1 MAKAKLGKALATKLK
16 DFIDEMKDKY
26 AMTPDQTKSAIRNYA
41 NEGYLPKDPKRILPG
56 DDESLALMITTN
68 TMVPNR
74 KAQFMQDIFEQ
85 NVMDDIIGEARKEFD
100 LFKLRQLDP
109 KKMTKQAD
117 GGRVGMIKGGLLK
130 GIASL
135 FKGKGKEV
143 ATEGSAK
150 VSKIFTDNLVE
161 TFGAKEVEEAIRIIN
176 NKYKNPELEKLF
188 FKEGESK
195 ADDLVNLLEARYMG
209 STRLQAHP
217 LSFNR
222 RGPGAADRYK
232 KLNETGQRLTDLP
245 GGPGDKAMYGRNY
258 GEMSET
264 TSGFSGQKVYE
275 TPPTVFDEGTIISDR
290 GQTIEGVAE
299 TMAGMT
305 DESDQILKNMKRMEA
320 ETKAMTEIAKAEQ
333 AQIGEAIDT
342 FNRML
347 DDGEDPAAALEFLK
361 NAMKRTKQADG
372 GRVEMALGGAAK
384 GIMEAIKLASRGIKP
399 FGQKQTYKQK
409 VTTKGVSKEQFD
421 EIFEKQLN
429 RVPDEVSDEATGR
442 GLYQSLLEAEA
453 VITGQKLGLLSQAQ
467 RTQIAKAMT
476 EKVSKQIYDNP
487 VSGLNND
494 YLEYMDD
501 AIGRMDAILE
511 IEKLGGDLTPKP
523 IYDGKEIIAA
533 GIDFSQLDKL
543 GKKTNNVI
551 PFKPRE
557 KKYSGGLAGILRQ
570 LLRRSGMSAPDKV
583 ADKKQIQNVIRD
595 PNTELERRYTEA
607 FDGTPATPANRMTID
622 EIRDM
627 VQKDPR
633 YDKLTAKQMD
643 QVIIKETI
651 RADFAYNM
659 GIKPEDVGD
668 DIVEMLYRERYQNR
682 FGFIGGGIV
691 NTLAAPESTVAQR
704 NAMTNEDL
712 FAKMD
717 SPYVQQSQQAAQSP
731 VTQSSSYAA
740 ISPYFASGGPFEQA
754 MQRQQEF
761 QLRQDEAMSQ
771 RRMAELDA
779 QQGLADTY
787 SGMEDFQGVGMQLD
801 QQIDNLGKGLSQGQQ
816 QIREQ
821 IAQLNPNQTQTGLQ
835 SQNVLNTG
843 GLGNLFGLRS

>member
-1 MAKAKLGKALATKLK
+1 MAARTAIELLRALATKVGGKQVKNVFRQNLDDTFGK
-16 DFIDEMKDKY
+16 DEVKEG
-26 AMTPDQTKSAIRNYA
+26 IRIITQREQNPELAKMFYKA
-41 NEGYLPKDPKRILPG
+41 
-56 DDESLALMITTN
+56 DESL
-68 TMVPNR
+68 
-74 KAQFMQDIFEQ
+74 E
-85 NVMDDIIGEARKEFD
+85 
-100 LFKLRQLDP
+100 
-109 KKMTKQAD
+109 
-117 GGRVGMIKGGLLK
+117 
-130 GIASL
+130 
-135 FKGKGKEV
+135 
-143 ATEGSAK
+143 
-150 VSKIFTDNLVE
+150 
-161 TFGAKEVEEAIRIIN
+161 
-176 NKYKNPELEKLF
+176 
-188 FKEGESK
+188 
-195 ADDLVNLLEARYMG
+195 DDLVNLLETRYMG
-209 STRLQAHP
+209 SERLMAHP
-217 LSFNR
+217 FSFNR

-232 KLNETGQRLTDLP
+232 QINDSGMRLTDLP
-245 GGPGDKAMYGRNY
+245 GGPADKNLYGKHF
-258 GEMSET
+258 GEMKDT
-264 TSGFSGQKVYE
+264 TAGVSGERVYKNARPTILDEVPAEKVDD
-275 TPPTVFDEGTIISDR
+275 V
-290 GQTIEGVAE
+290 IEGKLVEDSLYDTSIADIPLINRMMKE
-299 TMAGMT
+299 TGKTETEIREAIVDMANEGYESGSSKLMRMSDDDRLRAFISNKQAVPRET
-305 DESDQILKNMKRMEA
+305 EEFVDDMFERLDYTKPLDTGDEILANMKRMEA
-320 ETKAMTEIAKAEQ
+320 EVTAMKEIAEAEQ
-333 AQIGEAIDT
+333 MQYGQGMDA
-342 FNRML
+342 FRRML
-347 DDGEDPAAALEFLK
+347 DDGEDPGEALEFLK
-361 NAMKRTKQADG
+361 NVFKRTENADG
-372 GRVEMALGGAAK
+372 GRVGMALGGAAK
-384 GIMEAIKLASRGIKP
+384 GIMEAIKLAARGIKP

-409 VTTKGVSKEQFD
+409 VTSKGVSKEQFD

-453 VITGQKLGLLSQAQ
+453 VITGQKLGLLTQAQ
-467 RTQIAKAMT
+467 RTKIAKAMT

-557 KKYSGGLAGILRQ
+557 KKYSGGIAGILRQ
-570 LLRRSGMSAPDKV
+570 LLRKSGMSAPDKV

-682 FGFIGGGIV
+682 FGFIQGGIV
-691 NTLAAPESTVAQR
+691 NTLAAPNATQAQQ
-704 NAMTNEDL
+704 NTM
-712 FAKMD
+712 
-717 SPYVQQSQQAAQSP
+717 SPYTQEVMRANQEAMVNPMRYQLMEQYMNSPAFKEAQERSQQ
-731 VTQSSSYAA
+731 
-740 ISPYFASGGPFEQA
+740 
-754 MQRQQEF
+754 F
-761 QLRQDEAMSQ
+761 QLKQAEADQ
-771 RRMAELDA
+771 ARRMAYMDA
-779 QQGLADTY
+779 EQGLADTY
-787 SGMEDFQGVGMQLD
+787 AGMDDFQQVGIGLD
-801 QQIDNLGKGLSQGQQ
+801 KKMDNLGRVLGMGQQKIQQ
-816 QIREQ
+816 QI
-821 IAQLNPNQTQTGLQ
+821 AQANPNQPQTGLQ
-835 SQNVLNTG
+835 SQNVLNIG

>member
-1 MAKAKLGKALATKLK
+1 MAARTAIELLKMLATRSGVKNVFRQNLDDTFGK
-16 DFIDEMKDKY
+16 DEVKEG
-26 AMTPDQTKSAIRNYA
+26 IRIITQREQNPELAKMFYKA
-41 NEGYLPKDPKRILPG
+41 
-56 DDESLALMITTN
+56 DESL
-68 TMVPNR
+68 
-74 KAQFMQDIFEQ
+74 E
-85 NVMDDIIGEARKEFD
+85 
-100 LFKLRQLDP
+100 
-109 KKMTKQAD
+109 
-117 GGRVGMIKGGLLK
+117 
-130 GIASL
+130 
-135 FKGKGKEV
+135 
-143 ATEGSAK
+143 
-150 VSKIFTDNLVE
+150 
-161 TFGAKEVEEAIRIIN
+161 
-176 NKYKNPELEKLF
+176 
-188 FKEGESK
+188 
-195 ADDLVNLLEARYMG
+195 DDLVNLLETRYMG
-209 STRLQAHP
+209 SERLMAHP
-217 LSFNR
+217 FSFNR

-232 KLNETGQRLTDLP
+232 QINDSGMRLTDLP
-245 GGPGDKAMYGRNY
+245 GGPADKNLYGKHF
-258 GEMSET
+258 GEMKDST
-264 TSGFSGQKVYE
+264 AGVSGERVYKNTRPTILDEVPTEKVDD
-275 TPPTVFDEGTIISDR
+275 V
-290 GQTIEGVAE
+290 IEGKLVEDSLYDTSIADIPLINRMMKE
-299 TMAGMT
+299 TGKTETEIREAIVDMANEGY
-305 DESDQILKNMKRMEA
+305 ESGSSKLMRMSDDDRLRAYISNKQAVPRETEEFVDDMFERLDYTKPVDTGDDILANMRKMEA
-320 ETKAMTEIAKAEQ
+320 EVTAMKEIAEAEQ
-333 AQIGEAIDT
+333 MQYAQGMDA
-342 FNRML
+342 FRRML
-347 DDGEDPAAALEFLK
+347 DDGEDPGEALEFLK
-361 NAMKRTKQADG
+361 NVFKRTENADG
-372 GRVEMALGGAAK
+372 GRVGMALGGAAK
-384 GIMEAIKLASRGIKP
+384 GIMEAIKLAARGIKP
-399 FGQKQTYKQK
+399 FGKKQTYKQN
-409 VTTKGVSKEQFD
+409 VTQKGVSKEQFD

-429 RVPDEVSDEATGR
+429 KVPDEVSDEATGR

-453 VITGQKLGLLSQAQ
+453 VITGQKLGLLTQAQ
-467 RTQIAKAMT
+467 RTKIAKAMT

-557 KKYSGGLAGILRQ
+557 KKYSGGIAGILRQ

-691 NTLAAPESTVAQR
+691 NTLAAPNAAQAQQ
-704 NAMTNEDL
+704 NTM
-712 FAKMD
+712 
-717 SPYVQQSQQAAQSP
+717 SPYTQEVMRASQEAMANPMRQRLMNEYMSSPAFKEAQERSQQ
-731 VTQSSSYAA
+731 
-740 ISPYFASGGPFEQA
+740 
-754 MQRQQEF
+754 F
-761 QLRQDEAMSQ
+761 QLRQDEANHAM
-771 RRMAELDA
+771 RMQMMGAE
-779 QQGLADTY
+779 QGLADTY
-787 SGMEDFQGVGMQLD
+787 AGMDDFQQVGLGLDKRIDQL
-801 QQIDNLGKGLSQGQQ
+801 GRGLAMGQQ
-816 QIREQ
+816 QIRQQ
-821 IAQLNPNQTQTGLQ
+821 IAQANPNQPQTGLQ
-835 SQNVLNTG
+835 TQNVLNIG